1 MNVFVPFSTQLP
13 LLRTAVMRA
22 LPASEPEEG
31 SVNPQAPINS
41 LLASLGMYFFFCVSF
56 PARKMWFE
64 QSEVCAATI
73 IPTEPSTRE
82 SSSMAVAYSTY
93 PIPAP
98 PSSAG
103 NTTPI
108 SPSLPSSLI
117 VASGKSPASSHLR
130 TLGPISRSANSR
142 TLFLSCSC
150 SSFSWKST
158 DLSYV
163 GKVHYIIDRR
173 VAEARVPTGW
183 LSGFLLCLPEDWPR
197 HSSRCD
203 KYMRRTRENCSYAD
217 T

>member
-13 LLRTAVMRA
+13 PLRTAVMRA
-22 LPASEPEEG
+22 LPASEPDEG
-31 SVNPQAPINS
+31 SVSPHAPMNS
-41 LLASLGMYFFFCVSF
+41 PLASFGMYFFFCPSL
-56 PARKMWFE
+56 PARKIWFE

-82 SSSMAVAYSTY
+82 SSSIAVAYSTY

-103 NTTPI
+103 NTTP
-108 SPSLPSSLI
+108 SRPSLPSSLT

-130 TLGPISRSANSR
+130 TCGAISRSANWR

-150 SSFSWKST
+150 SSLSWKST
-158 DLSYV
+158 DLSSV
-163 GKVHYIIDRR
+163 GKVHYTIDRR

-183 LSGFLLCLPEDWPR
+183 LSGFVLCLSEDPFC
-197 HSSRCD
+197 HP
-203 KYMRRTRENCSYAD
+203 
-217 T
+217 